1 MADCMECDDDIDWDV
16 DVCPHCGLDA
26 PVARKW
32 YFNLYEEKVNV
43 AKKADDLFRDL
54 VQQWEIAELLTCLE
68 QDEECQSRAGAET
81 LCQGQRR
88 FFLGR
93 TITSVQLL
101 VAQRMWKP
109 GIGGAVDRGHVEPAF
124 LSSGGTENPSETG

>member
-1 MADCMECDDDIDWDV
+1 MTQMAEEIV
-16 DVCPHCGLDA
+16 ETPNHREPA
-26 PVARKW
+26 ARP
-32 YFNLYEEKVNV
+32 FLHPGIEQCRIGRKVQGI
-43 AKKADDLFRDL
+43 AKKADVLFRDL

-124 LSSGGTENPSETG
+124 LSSGSTENPSETG